1 MSPQGSR
8 DSRVSRVSRISVV
21 PFFGEL
27 TNGKFEGKR
36 QNKYTVNPV
45 KPVKPVK
52 SPPPC
57 DGGRGD
63 AVPWQ
68 PEAPPPLPPDVRHIC
83 PRCGGEAELLQNRA
97 QCLRCLLVFSPPR
110 LPSWVTEALW
120 EGFGHGGAEGKPQG
134 GPLTEQ
140 GARRWAR

>member
-45 KPVKPVK
+45 NPVKPVK
-52 SPPPC
+52 SPPPGEVGEVMPPC
-57 DGGRGD
+57 LAARGP
-63 AVPWQ
+63 AASAARCPAHMPSVWQ
-68 PEAPPPLPPDVRHIC
+68 
-83 PRCGGEAELLQNRA
+83 
-97 QCLRCLLVFSPPR
+97 
-110 LPSWVTEALW
+110 
-120 EGFGHGGAEGKPQG
+120 
-134 GPLTEQ
+134 
-140 GARRWAR
+140 

>member
-36 QNKYTVNPV
+36 QNKYNVNPV
-45 KPVKPVK
+45 NPVNPVK
-52 SPPPC
+52 SPPPG

-68 PEAPPPLPPDVRHIC
+68 PEAPPLLPPDVRHIC
-83 PRCGGEAELLQNRA
+83 PRCGGEAEILQSRA
-97 QCLRCLLVFSPPR
+97 QCLVCLLVFSPPR
-110 LPSWVTEALW
+110 LPSWVVEALW
-120 EGFGHGGAEGKPQG
+120 EGFGHRGAKGKPQG
-134 GPLTEQ
+134 GLPTER
-140 GARRWAR
+140 GVRRWVR